1 MLSTQN
7 NANKQLIRSYDS
19 GDAGQTNDNGI
30 GDNDDANSESDL
42 HGKDCVTFKRCISA
56 GVMAKT
62 DTQPAIEKSAVDDNG
77 YHPIRPSTIFTK
89 PIGPNCDDIPD
100 GFSRKCIPLTR
111 LDSSKLNGINVGFH
125 QIVYRNRR
133 KLCWNRGELSDNK
146 QLYKRV
152 FFNL

>member
-7 NANKQLIRSYDS
+7 NANKQLIIGNYDS

-42 HGKDCVTFKRCISA
+42 HRNDCVTFERCINA
-56 GVMAKT
+56 RVMAKT
-62 DTQPAIEKSAVDDNG
+62 DTQPAIEKSAVGDSG
-77 YHPIRPSTIFTK
+77 HHAIRPSTIFTK
-89 PIGPNCDDIPD
+89 PIGLNCDDIPD

-133 KLCWNRGELSDNK
+133 KLCWNRGKLSK
-146 QLYKRV
+146 
-152 FFNL
+152 